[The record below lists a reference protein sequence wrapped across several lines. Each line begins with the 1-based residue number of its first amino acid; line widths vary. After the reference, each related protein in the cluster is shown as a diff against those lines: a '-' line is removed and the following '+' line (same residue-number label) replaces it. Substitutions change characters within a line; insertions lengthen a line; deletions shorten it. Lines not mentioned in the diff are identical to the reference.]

1 MKLDAL
7 GPLLSE
13 SVVPFLPSSL
23 FFRFYED
30 RNDECSMT
38 KFEQFSNCTFGEI
51 CSHHLTTPYMD
62 LVSRYITKYKEFLL
76 IIKNRTS

>member
-1 MKLDAL
+1 MKLNVL
-7 GPLLSE
+7 GPPLSE
-13 SVVPFLPSSL
+13 SVVLFLPSFL

-30 RNDECSMT
+30 RNNECPMT
-38 KFEQFSNCTFGEI
+38 KFEQFSKCTFGEI
-51 CSHHLTTPYMD
+51 CSQHLTSPYMD